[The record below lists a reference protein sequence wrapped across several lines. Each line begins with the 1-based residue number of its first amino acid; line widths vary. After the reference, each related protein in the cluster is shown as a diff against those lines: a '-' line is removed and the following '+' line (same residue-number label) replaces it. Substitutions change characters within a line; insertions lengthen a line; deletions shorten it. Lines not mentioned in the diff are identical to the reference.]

1 MSFLLINC
9 FLLVIKMCNG
19 KAGNCSNERSENN
32 QFPCCKNFYRD
43 EGECKEC
50 LPGYF
55 GTNCQTSCVYPYF
68 GKYCM
73 NTCDCNISDCDNV
86 SGCQGNDTEIQITAV
101 NTRSWVSLSVN
112 PNFPWSYSSA
122 ATPDYS
128 TEKEE
133 PYNDR
138 GLKTKNLKMPI
149 IIVGC
154 VIILLILVNGIK
166 WISKPFKKAHI
177 ITNTME
183 DNDLPSIY
191 TEIDERSEQESES
204 NTMRANVTSTSFMS
218 LNGIETRR
226 PQLPVR
232 NTQLNFC

>member
-9 FLLVIKMCNG
+9 LLLVIKMCNG
-19 KAGNCSNERSENN
+19 KADNCSSENN
-32 QFPCCKNFYRD
+32 QFPCCANFYWD

-55 GTNCQTSCVYPYF
+55 GMNCQSRCFYPTF
-68 GKYCM
+68 GKLCM
-73 NTCDCNISDCDNV
+73 NTCGCNISDCDHV
-86 SGCQGNDTEIQITAV
+86 SGCQGNGTEIQITAV

-133 PYNDR
+133 LYNDR
-138 GLKTKNLKMPI
+138 GLKTRNLKMPI

-154 VIILLILVNGIK
+154 VVLLLILVNGIK
-166 WISKPFKKAHI
+166 WISKPVKKAHI

-191 TEIDERSEQESES
+191 TEIDERSEQEYES
-204 NTMRANVTSTSFMS
+204 NTMRTNVTSTSFTS

-226 PQLPVR
+226 PQLPAR

>member
-1 MSFLLINC
+1 MNFLKLNC
-9 FLLVIKMCNG
+9 FLLVKVSNC
-19 KAGNCSNERSENN
+19 KAENCSFGRNENM
-32 QFPCCKNFYRD
+32 QIPCCANFYRD
-43 EGECKEC
+43 KGECKEC

-55 GTNCQTSCVYPYF
+55 GTNCKLRCFYPGF
-68 GKYCM
+68 GKHCM
-73 NTCDCNISDCDNV
+73 NTCDCNRSDCDPV

-101 NTRSWVSLSVN
+101 NTRSWVSLFVN

-133 PYNDR
+133 LNYDR
-138 GLKTKNLKMPI
+138 GLKTKNLKMPV
-149 IIVGC
+149 IIVVC
-154 VIILLILVNGIK
+154 VIILFILVNGIK
-166 WISKPFKKAHI
+166 WIAKPVKKAHI

-183 DNDLPSIY
+183 DNDLPTVY

-204 NTMRANVTSTSFMS
+204 NTMRTTVTSTSFIS

-232 NTQLNFC
+232 NTQLNFF

>member
-9 FLLVIKMCNG
+9 FLLVIRMCNG
-19 KAGNCSNERSENN
+19 KGGNCSNERSENN
-32 QFPCCKNFYRD
+32 QFPCCTDFYRD

-73 NTCDCNISDCDNV
+73 NTCDCTISDCDNV

-128 TEKEE
+128 TDEE
-133 PYNDR
+133 ELYNDR
-138 GLKTKNLKMPI
+138 GLKTKNSKMPV

-166 WISKPFKKAHI
+166 WISKRVKKAHI

-183 DNDLPSIY
+183 DNDLPTVY
-191 TEIDERSEQESES
+191 TEIDERSEQEFES
-204 NTMRANVTSTSFMS
+204 NTMRTTVTSTSFTS
-218 LNGIETRR
+218 LNGIETRQ

-232 NTQLNFC
+232 NTHLNFF

>member
-1 MSFLLINC
+1 MNFLTINS
-9 FLLVIKMCNG
+9 FLLVIVPNC
-19 KAGNCSNERSENN
+19 KAENCSNRRNENN
-32 QFPCCKNFYRD
+32 QIPCCANFYRD
-43 EGECKEC
+43 KGECKEC

-55 GTNCQTSCVYPYF
+55 GTNCKLRCFYPGF
-68 GKYCM
+68 GKQCM
-73 NTCDCNISDCDNV
+73 NTCDCNISDCDPV
-86 SGCQGNDTEIQITAV
+86 SGCQGNDTEIQITSV

-128 TEKEE
+128 TDEE
-133 PYNDR
+133 ELYNDR
-138 GLKTKNLKMPI
+138 GLKTKNSKMPV

-166 WISKPFKKAHI
+166 WISKPVKIAHI

-183 DNDLPSIY
+183 DNDLPTVY
-191 TEIDERSEQESES
+191 TEIDERSEQEFES
-204 NTMRANVTSTSFMS
+204 NTMRTTVTTTSFTS
-218 LNGIETRR
+218 LNGIETRQ

-232 NTQLNFC
+232 NTQLNFF

>member
-1 MSFLLINC
+1 
-9 FLLVIKMCNG
+9 MCNG

-86 SGCQGNDTEIQITAV
+86 SGCQGNDTEIQITAECLPGYFGMNCQARCVYPTFGKICMNTCVCNISDCDHVSGCQGNDSEIQITAV

-138 GLKTKNLKMPI
+138 
-149 IIVGC
+149 
-154 VIILLILVNGIK
+154 
-166 WISKPFKKAHI
+166 
-177 ITNTME
+177 